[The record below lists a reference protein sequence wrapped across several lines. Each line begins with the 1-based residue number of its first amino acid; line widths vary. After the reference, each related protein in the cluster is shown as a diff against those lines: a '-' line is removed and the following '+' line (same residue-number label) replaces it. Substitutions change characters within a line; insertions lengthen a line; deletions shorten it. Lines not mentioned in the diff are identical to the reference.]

1 MEIWHAAMGAAALAL
16 CFWFAVRTRV
26 SALSTM
32 LRSAEM
38 EKADAQAAHAAE
50 LEKNMGLR
58 SDVARLESD
67 LAHERNSAQEKL
79 DLLRRATDEMRE
91 SFGALSAD
99 ALKSNNAS
107 FLDLAK
113 STLEKFQSEAKG
125 DLEARQKAVETL
137 VAPIRESLD
146 KVGGQVED
154 LERARREAYGSL
166 TEQVKSLASSQ
177 KELQSETGNLV
188 KALRA
193 PNVRG
198 RWGEM
203 QLRRVVEMAGMVAH
217 CDFVEQQTI
226 EGEEARLR
234 PDLIVKLPGGKNVV
248 VDAKAPLD
256 AYLNSLEAEDE
267 EARRA
272 FLGDHARQVRGHMNR
287 LGSKAYWD
295 QCESTPDFVA
305 MFLPGE
311 SFLSAALEQEPGLM
325 EEGLKRKVMLVAPT
339 TLIAFLR
346 AVAYGWRQ
354 EKMAESALAISAL
367 GGELYGRIK
376 TLTKHFEAMG
386 RGLDRAVDAYNKA
399 VGSYESRVLVS
410 ARKFRDL
417 GAVSEPSESEGEFE
431 QISPLERTPRAL
443 QAREADEEDDD
454 TQIFSAEN
462 PPEELEAGEVSER
475 EESKVHEREE
485 DEPVSSG
492 EGAPRAVDADGVD
505 EPLEAYGDE
514 SDPNFLKISP

>member
-1 MEIWHAAMGAAALAL
+1 MEIWHVALGAAALAL

-32 LRSAEM
+32 LRNAEM
-38 EKADAQAAHAAE
+38 EKADAQAAHASE

-67 LAHERNSAQEKL
+67 LTHERKSAQEKL
-79 DLLRRATDEMRE
+79 DLLHRATEEMRE

-146 KVGGQVED
+146 KVGGQVEY

-166 TEQVKSLASSQ
+166 TEQVKSLANSQ

-248 VDAKAPLD
+248 VDAKAPLE

-267 EARRA
+267 DARRA
-272 FLGDHARQVRGHMNR
+272 FLGEHARQIRDHMNR
-287 LGSKAYWD
+287 LSSKAYWD
-295 QCESTPDFVA
+295 QCESTPEFVA

-311 SFLSAALEQEPGLM
+311 SFFSAALEQEPGLI
-325 EEGLKRKVMLVAPT
+325 EEGVSRQVILATPT
-339 TLIAFLR
+339 TLIALLR

-354 EKMAESALAISAL
+354 EKVAESAQAVSEL
-367 GGELYGRIK
+367 GQTLYGRLK
-376 TLTKHFEAMG
+376 TLAKHFDAMG
-386 RGLDRAVDAYNKA
+386 RGLDRAVEAYNKA
-399 VGSYESRVLVS
+399 VGSYETRVLVS
-410 ARKFRDL
+410 ARKFREL
-417 GAVSEPSESEGEFE
+417 GAVSGGSESEGDFE

-443 QAREADEEDDD
+443 QAREADEEEDGAQLFSTDD
-454 TQIFSAEN
+454 S
-462 PPEELEAGEVSER
+462 PELPEADDANGVEEGERAST
-475 EESKVHEREE
+475 EE
-485 DEPVSSG
+485 EP
-492 EGAPRAVDADGVD
+492 PRADEAQDAG

>member
-1 MEIWHAAMGAAALAL
+1 MEIWHVASGAAALAL
-16 CFWFAVRTRV
+16 CLWFAMRSRI
-26 SALSTM
+26 SGLSRM
-32 LRSAEM
+32 LRNAEM

-50 LEKNMGLR
+50 QDKNTALR
-58 SDVARLESD
+58 ENVARLESD
-67 LAHERNSAQEKL
+67 LEHERKSAQEKI
-79 DLLRRATDEMRE
+79 DLLRGATEEMRE
-91 SFGALSAD
+91 SFGALSAN

-113 STLEKFQSEAKG
+113 ATLEKFQSEAKG

-166 TEQVKSLASSQ
+166 TEQVKSLASAQ

-193 PNVRG
+193 PSVRG

-217 CDFVEQQTI
+217 CDFVEQQTL
-226 EGEEARLR
+226 EGEETRLR

-248 VDAKAPLD
+248 VDAKAPLE

-267 EARRA
+267 DARRA
-272 FLGDHARQVRGHMNR
+272 FLGEHARQIRDHMNR

-295 QCESTPDFVA
+295 QCESTPEFVA

-311 SFLSAALEQEPGLM
+311 SFFSAALEQEPGLI
-325 EEGLKRKVMLVAPT
+325 EEGVSRQVILATPT
-339 TLIAFLR
+339 TLIALLR

-354 EKMAESALAISAL
+354 EKVAESAQAVSAL
-367 GGELYGRIK
+367 GGELYARLK
-376 TLTKHFEAMG
+376 TLSKHFETMG
-386 RGLDRAVDAYNKA
+386 RGLDRAVEAYNKA
-399 VGSYESRVLVS
+399 VGSYETRVLVS
-410 ARKFRDL
+410 ARKFREL
-417 GAVSEPSESEGEFE
+417 GVAPGSEGEIDR
-431 QISPLERTPRAL
+431 ISPLERTPRAL
-443 QAREADEEDDD
+443 QAHDAGEEEDLA
-454 TQIFSAEN
+454 QFSSAAKT
-462 PPEELEAGEVSER
+462 PGELEAGQVNEQDESERTPPAEETPRSGDGNGVSEALDP
-475 EESKVHEREE
+475 S
-485 DEPVSSG
+485 
-492 EGAPRAVDADGVD
+492 
-505 EPLEAYGDE
+505 GDE
-514 SDPNFLKISP
+514 SDSNFLKISP